1 MEQSAV
7 KDVSAELCVTAGNGH
22 KWDMTRIINDLG
34 SETGIAESMTRRNSD
49 HEEPRKKVLKRGSGS
64 EADPLGPNS
73 QIGRK
78 LRQYYDELVTEDIPD
93 RFSQLLNELEGKEK
107 S

>member
-1 MEQSAV
+1 M
-7 KDVSAELCVTAGNGH
+7 
-22 KWDMTRIINDLG
+22 G
-34 SETGIAESMTRRNSD
+34 SRTGIAEGMTHRNSNQD
-49 HEEPRKKVLKRGSGS
+49 TLQRKSAKRGSQ
-64 EADPLGPNS
+64 ADPLGPNS

-93 RFSQLLNELEGKEK
+93 RFSELLSELERKEK